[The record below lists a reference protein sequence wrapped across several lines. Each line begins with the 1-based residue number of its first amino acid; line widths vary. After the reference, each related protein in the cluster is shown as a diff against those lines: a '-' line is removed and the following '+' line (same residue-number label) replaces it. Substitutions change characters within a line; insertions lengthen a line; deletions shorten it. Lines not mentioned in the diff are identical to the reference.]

1 MGVEFELKYTAHPRM
16 LEEIAAAYP
25 GDYRIFHMET
35 TYYDTPD
42 GKLSDRRMTLRCR
55 MENHTRICTV
65 KAPISGYGRGEWDCQ
80 CDKIE
85 DAILQLCEQGAPREL
100 LLLTV
105 EGVEPICGA
114 KFTRRA
120 LELRHA
126 GSVLEIALD
135 SGVLLGGGKEAP
147 LCEVEV
153 ELKAGEPEAA
163 IQFAGQLA
171 EQFGLEPQS
180 KSKFRRALT
189 LAKGE

>member
-1 MGVEFELKYTAHPRM
+1 MGVEFELKYTAQPQM
-16 LEEIAAAYP
+16 QAAISRAFP
-25 GDYRIFHMET
+25 GDYQVFHMET
-35 TYYDTPD
+35 TYFDTPD
-42 GKLSDRRMTLRCR
+42 GKLSDRHITLRRR
-55 MENHTRICTV
+55 MENGRSICTI
-65 KAPISGYGRGEWDCQ
+65 KAPISGYGRGEWECQ
-80 CDKIE
+80 CDNI
-85 DAILQLCEQGAPREL
+85 DAAIIQLCESGAPREL

-105 EGVEPICGA
+105 QGVQPICGA

-126 GSVLEIALD
+126 GSVMELALD
-135 SGVLLGGGKEAP
+135 AGVLLGGSKEAP